1 MRKWSIAAVCL
12 ILAITVAVLISTGW
26 QGDVA
31 PPHNQPPV
39 VDRRTDYITS
49 SGCQECHPA
58 EYESWHDSFHRTMTQ
73 TASVESIVAP
83 IDDITVRSRG
93 RSYRFYRQG
102 DQFRV
107 QMVDPT
113 WENQRQLRGLPVD
126 GVKNLPIVDRQ
137 IVMTTGSHHHQVY
150 WIMGRGRE
158 LRQVPFVYHIAT
170 KQWIPN
176 EDSFLQPGSEERQTQ
191 RWNDNCIIC
200 HTVGGSPGYELVP
213 NTTNLGTFNSTFVEL
228 GIACEACHGPGG
240 RHAEAHRGDKMASQ
254 NSGTTAND
262 PLIIN
267 PAKLDTRRSAAVCGQ
282 CHSHYIPRESVAL
295 EKNGFTK
302 SFRPGELLDES
313 RVIVR
318 YNEARKQAHRRDEQL
333 NPGERRPDST
343 ADSFWNDG
351 THRVAGREYNGMTN
365 SGCFQRGKLTCLSC
379 HSMHNY
385 REPNDQLSETLSG
398 NDACLQCHKNFAER
412 ISQHTRH
419 KADSTGS
426 SCYNCHMPH
435 TTYGLFKGIRSHR
448 IDSPNSNKIAVSNR
462 PNACNLCHLD
472 QTLQWTVDNL
482 HKWYDQPKVDLDKD
496 NQTIAASILWLLKG
510 DAAQR
515 AIAVWSAGW
524 KPARDA
530 SNPDW
535 TIPYVAEL
543 LTDPYPANRFMASQT
558 LKNLN
563 VPFDST
569 YKFWGS
575 EEDGQM
581 ERKRVI
587 EAWQNTPRKNQPQ
600 RNQRLLLDLEG
611 RPIRR
616 ELDRLLRLRN
626 TKPISIAE

>member
-1 MRKWSIAAVCL
+1 
-12 ILAITVAVLISTGW
+12 
-26 QGDVA
+26 
-31 PPHNQPPV
+31 
-39 VDRRTDYITS
+39 
-49 SGCQECHPA
+49 
-58 EYESWHDSFHRTMTQ
+58 
-73 TASVESIVAP
+73 
-83 IDDITVRSRG
+83 
-93 RSYRFYRQG
+93 
-102 DQFRV
+102 
-107 QMVDPT
+107 
-113 WENQRQLRGLPVD
+113 
-126 GVKNLPIVDRQ
+126 
-137 IVMTTGSHHHQVY
+137 
-150 WIMGRGRE
+150 
-158 LRQVPFVYHIAT
+158 
-170 KQWIPN
+170 
-176 EDSFLQPGSEERQTQ
+176 
-191 RWNDNCIIC
+191 
-200 HTVGGSPGYELVP
+200 
-213 NTTNLGTFNSTFVEL
+213 
-228 GIACEACHGPGG
+228 
-240 RHAEAHRGDKMASQ
+240 
-254 NSGTTAND
+254 
-262 PLIIN
+262 
-267 PAKLDTRRSAAVCGQ
+267 
-282 CHSHYIPRESVAL
+282 
-295 EKNGFTK
+295 
-302 SFRPGELLDES
+302 
-313 RVIVR
+313 
-318 YNEARKQAHRRDEQL
+318 
-333 NPGERRPDST
+333 
-343 ADSFWNDG
+343 
-351 THRVAGREYNGMTN
+351 
-365 SGCFQRGKLTCLSC
+365 
-379 HSMHNY
+379 
-385 REPNDQLSETLSG
+385 
-398 NDACLQCHKNFAER
+398 
-412 ISQHTRH
+412 
-419 KADSTGS
+419 
-426 SCYNCHMPH
+426 MPH